1 MWIFLA
7 LPTYSPFPDYQ
18 IYPGL
23 TFSASGLVWPL
34 FPVPATNL
42 WVSIGLSLLKLQVTG
57 SSHDT
62 FNHFYPAISTPKLLL
77 WGHKTNPIHQ
87 LGFIHPSDF
96 IPPKPFQPL
105 GPTSWHTF
113 FFISTCPVRNRFR
126 TNKRRLCHSI
136 SSQKKIEE
144 TMKDHGSNFSLNPT
158 SLLEKFINE
167 NYLEEF

>member
-7 LPTYSPFPDYQ
+7 LPTYSPFLVYQ

-23 TFSASGLVWPL
+23 IFSASGPVWPL

-42 WVSIGLSLLKLQVTG
+42 WVSIGPSLLKLQVTG

-77 WGHKTNPIHQ
+77 WSHKTNPIHQ
-87 LGFIHPSDF
+87 PSFIHPSDF
-96 IPPKPFQPL
+96 IPSKPFQPL

-113 FFISTCPVRNRFR
+113 FFISIVTDLELTKEVYVPQSHH
-126 TNKRRLCHSI
+126 KEI
-136 SSQKKIEE
+136 EKKN
-144 TMKDHGSNFSLNPT
+144 MKDHASSFSLNPT

-167 NYLEEF
+167 NYPEEP